1 MRASWSFRCEP
12 LNRVAGCR
20 APGLG
25 FRRTRSRRTSA
36 NARGVGEARRVASR
50 GGSVAGGVR
59 TRAARG
65 NARAAKG
72 GAVARA
78 RATRRK
84 RWWGA
89 APPCRLRF
97 PRPRRRSGAA
107 GVHGLHPPPRRFAS
121 SSILSAARG
130 GSWVGHERGAAGI
143 DRPPARGPP
152 HADARKKR
160 PRGAKKRRGW
170 HEKPPRG
177 DARFGGR
184 VGRVSA
190 RVPDCLP
197 VRITPR
203 GTNARGKDS
212 PRGRSRFADS
222 PVGRDRPSRDEC
234 WKSRRR
240 ARRTLRAAQISARGS
255 GAIGSVEERLTR
267 RAKPS
272 RNPSS

>member
-12 LNRVAGCR
+12 LNRVAE
-20 APGLG
+20 LS
-25 FRRTRSRRTSA
+25 RSWPWFPSDPPRRTSA
-36 NARGVGEARRVASR
+36 NARGVG
-50 GGSVAGGVR
+50 G
-59 TRAARG
+59 
-65 NARAAKG
+65 
-72 GAVARA
+72 
-78 RATRRK
+78 
-84 RWWGA
+84 
-89 APPCRLRF
+89 
-97 PRPRRRSGAA
+97 GAA
-107 GVHGLHPPPRRFAS
+107 GRVEGRVSRGRGPDARRARERESGEGRGRGARAGDPTEKMVGSRTSLSPPLPPPSPPLPEPPEFMGSSPPRRFAS